1 MMRRLGLVISVSVA
15 ACGGDDGGSGDPDAA
30 ADGDPGGDGA
40 PCERIGLPRSGPR
53 FGVVSFPYTAAGE
66 NANTYRLFT
75 LDETGS
81 TITLSGATFEMG
93 RSTIGTIAFTP
104 DGELGFVAQEDGS
117 LGVFRLSGAQVEVL
131 HARFQGS
138 FYADRLVMGAL
149 GQYLYV
155 VDPNTRE
162 NGGGIYRVR
171 IGCDDA
177 ISDEGPWL
185 AGSSLGDPLFDDG
198 RLVIP
203 ARELGGT
210 SPAGES
216 VHLVDVRESTPARVT
231 GVDAFG
237 DDMAI
242 FGGAALTGDGRFAL
256 VGDNQGVFQVP
267 NRVAVVER
275 IADTLTARQ
284 VLTPIEDPLSII
296 MSPFDDAALVVS
308 GFGDAFIAL
317 DHDPEAAMPF
327 SVRGQVAYA
336 GARPELPGNAVLIEY
351 GSLRGLVLVPE
362 NLGIRRVRFAA
373 GGTITDLGKTATGAS
388 GYENITGA
396 LGIQP

>member
-1 MMRRLGLVISVSVA
+1 MTRWLWLVISASVA
-15 ACGGDDGGSGDPDAA
+15 ACGGGDDVVGDPDAA
-30 ADGDPGGDGA
+30 GGDAGFDSTL
-40 PCERIGLPRSGPR
+40 CERIGLPRSGPR
-53 FGVVSFPYTAAGE
+53 LGVVSFPYTASRE

-75 LDETGS
+75 LDETGA
-81 TITLSGATFEMG
+81 TITLASSTFEMG
-93 RSTIGTIAFTP
+93 RSTIGTVVFTP

-117 LGVFRLSGAQVEVL
+117 IGVFRLAGAQAEVL

-138 FYADRLVMGAL
+138 FYAERLVMGDL

-155 VDPNTRE
+155 VDPNTRA

-171 IGCDDA
+171 IGCDDT
-177 ISDEGPWL
+177 ISDDGLWL
-185 AGSSLGDPLFDDG
+185 AGSSLGEPLFSGG
-198 RLVIP
+198 RLVVP

-216 VHLVDVRESTPARVT
+216 VHLVDVSEPTPARVA

-242 FGGAALTGDGRFAL
+242 FGGSAHTGDGRFAL
-256 VGDNQGVFQVP
+256 VGDSQGVFSIP
-267 NRVAVVER
+267 NRIAVVER
-275 IADTLTARQ
+275 TDATITARQ
-284 VLTPIEDPLSII
+284 VLSPIEDPLSIV

-317 DHDPEAAMPF
+317 DHDPQAATPF
-327 SVRGQVAYA
+327 SVRGELAYT
-336 GARPELPGNAVLIEY
+336 GARPALPGHAVLIEY

-373 GGTITDLGKTATGAS
+373 GGVITDLGKTATGAS
-388 GYENITGA
+388 GFENITGA
-396 LGIQP
+396 LGVQP